1 MLDARA
7 VARDWID
14 VIEGDRSL
22 QPLGSLRWAACGKDP
37 GFKRRRDLAVAQGT
51 RTR

>member
-14 VIEGDRSL
+14 VIECARSL
-22 QPLGSLRWAACGKDP
+22 QPLDSLSWAACGKDP
-37 GFKRRRDLAVAQGT
+37 GFKLRRDLVIAKKT
-51 RTR
+51 RRG